1 MSERARRP
9 LADLRARAAQALDAG
24 AMQSLCDQLRD
35 DPRKGAQQLAGVL
48 QRRLDALAKETRRLA
63 GLFAYRQELF
73 SRGARRVAG
82 IDEVGVGPLAGPV
95 VAAAVVLPARV
106 ELPGLNDSKKLSRVA
121 RERLDVAIREQAEAI
136 GIGQAEPAEID
147 RVNILQ
153 ATLRAM
159 RRAVEALSAA
169 PDHLL
174 VDART
179 IPGVGVEQTAL
190 VGGDARDGSIAAASI
205 VAKVHRD
212 SLMRRFDQEHPGYG
226 FGRHV
231 GYGTAEHI
239 AALQRLG
246 PSPIHRRSFGP
257 VAGVCDP

>member
-1 MSERARRP
+1 MRT
-9 LADLRARAAQALDAG
+9 
-24 AMQSLCDQLRD
+24 LCGQLRG
-35 DPRKGAQQLAGVL
+35 DPRKGAQQLARAL
-48 QRRLDALAKETRRLA
+48 QRRMDVLAKEKRRLA
-63 GLFAYRQELF
+63 SLFAYRQELF
-73 SRGARRVAG
+73 SRGVRRVAG

-106 ELPGLNDSKKLSRVA
+106 DLPGLNDSKKLSRVA

-136 GIGQAEPAEID
+136 GIGQADPVEID

-153 ATLRAM
+153 ATLQAM
-159 RRAVEALSAA
+159 RRAVVALSAA

-179 IPGVGVEQTAL
+179 IPDVGVEQTAL

-212 SLMRRFDQEHPGYG
+212 SLMRRFDEEHPGYG

-231 GYGTAEHI
+231 GYGTAEHM
-239 AALQRLG
+239 AALRRLG
-246 PSPIHRRSFGP
+246 PSPIHRHSFRP
-257 VAGVCDP
+257 VAGARDS